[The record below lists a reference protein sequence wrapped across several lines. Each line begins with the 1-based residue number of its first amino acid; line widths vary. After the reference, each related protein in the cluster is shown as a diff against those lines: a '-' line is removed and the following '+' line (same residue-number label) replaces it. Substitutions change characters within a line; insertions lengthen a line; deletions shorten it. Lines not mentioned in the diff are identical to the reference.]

1 LVFEP
6 ISCAA
11 FDLSGRY
18 EVINVFVHIVLDKSG
33 SRPGT
38 IDKDYIEEKV
48 INTLNNYSMKKVLFL
63 TALFTSMLIGFA
75 ACSDDDEVYSN
86 VGIPVFYSDVTGELF
101 KTDGVYFFR
110 ATDSE
115 NEHLLKELKDSVF
128 PISIG
133 SLQDNSIDIEK
144 YVGYVS
150 MEITDSFQDS
160 IWVKS
165 IASIEANDRSR
176 FITP

>member
-1 LVFEP
+1 MMMRF
-6 ISCAA
+6 IA
-11 FDLSGRY
+11 
-18 EVINVFVHIVLDKSG
+18 
-33 SRPGT
+33 
-38 IDKDYIEEKV
+38 
-48 INTLNNYSMKKVLFL
+48 
-63 TALFTSMLIGFA
+63 
-75 ACSDDDEVYSN
+75 N

-101 KTDGVYFFR
+101 KIDGVYFFR

-144 YVGYVS
+144 YIGYVS